1 MNISCLEPQPGVLQ
15 HHFDLDL
22 LAPGVAPS
30 AGSARSADPADVAG
44 HGELQRINETRY
56 GFGSRGGMWRL
67 GMKSISMSLIF
78 DAIVFS

>member
-22 LAPGVAPS
+22 LALGVAPS
-30 AGSARSADPADVAG
+30 AGSADVAG